1 LRLSDLSD
9 VAADALKSAG
19 AYVSDLMT
27 PTLRLGVTGLARS
40 GKTVFITALVRS
52 LVSGGRLPYFAAMA
66 EGRIARA
73 YLEPQPDDSLPR
85 FAYEEHLAALAADPP
100 EWPESTR
107 RISQLRVTVEYSP
120 TPLLKR
126 TLGSGRLHID
136 IVDYPGEWLLDLPLL
151 DLDFA
156 EWSARALAEAQ
167 SQQRVGAA
175 REWLSFLS
183 TLDAAAPADEQ
194 KALTG
199 AQLFTRYLQSAR
211 APDALLTAPGPGRF
225 LLPGDLAGSPLLT
238 FFPLPAS
245 GGSGSGRGTLAAM
258 LARRFD
264 SYKSH
269 VVQPFFRDHF
279 ARLDRQIVL
288 IDALSAINSGPAAL
302 LDLQHTM
309 EGVLRCFRPGANTLL
324 SSLIAPRID
333 RLLFAAT
340 KADHLHHT
348 SHDRLEAILRLL
360 SDQAIER
367 ASFAGAEVKVM
378 ALAALRATR
387 EAEARSGWQRL
398 PCIVGV
404 PLPGERLGRKSF
416 DGRTEAAVFPGDLPE
431 DPSSLLK
438 PSLPATSP
446 EDVHFLR
453 FRPPRVSLE
462 APTGDAPALPHIRL
476 DRAIDF
482 LIGDRLA

>member
-1 LRLSDLSD
+1 MRLSDLSD

-73 YLEPQPDDSLPR
+73 YLEPQPDDTLPR

-151 DLDFA
+151 ELDFA

-167 SQQRVGAA
+167 SPQRVDAA

-183 TLDAAAPADEQ
+183 SLDAAAPADEQ

-245 GGSGSGRGTLAAM
+245 GGSSPARGTLAAM

-309 EGVLRCFRPGANTLL
+309 
-324 SSLIAPRID
+324 
-333 RLLFAAT
+333 
-340 KADHLHHT
+340 
-348 SHDRLEAILRLL
+348 
-360 SDQAIER
+360 
-367 ASFAGAEVKVM
+367 
-378 ALAALRATR
+378 
-387 EAEARSGWQRL
+387 
-398 PCIVGV
+398 
-404 PLPGERLGRKSF
+404 
-416 DGRTEAAVFPGDLPE
+416 
-431 DPSSLLK
+431 
-438 PSLPATSP
+438 
-446 EDVHFLR
+446 
-453 FRPPRVSLE
+453 
-462 APTGDAPALPHIRL
+462 
-476 DRAIDF
+476 
-482 LIGDRLA
+482 